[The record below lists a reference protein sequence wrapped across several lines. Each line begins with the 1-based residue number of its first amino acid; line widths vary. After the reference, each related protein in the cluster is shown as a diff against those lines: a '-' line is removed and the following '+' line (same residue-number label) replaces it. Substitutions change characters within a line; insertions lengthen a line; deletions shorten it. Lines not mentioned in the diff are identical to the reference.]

1 MKKLIYILSF
11 MALSLP
17 VSSQTLDS
25 LIDNVKRN
33 NLQLIAMQKWLEV
46 ERTRARTGIYPDN
59 PEATYVYLWGNS
71 DAFGN
76 QQEFEF
82 IQSFKLPGYYNSKSD
97 VQHLQ
102 FDQKELLIQKA
113 SQEVLHKVRGTYFD
127 LVWLH
132 KKAELLRKRK
142 DEAEK
147 LVSVMEL
154 GFQNGEISKPA
165 YDKARIY
172 NIGIRNELQKTITDI
187 QVQKSSL
194 QQLNGDVAINNMPF
208 EYPVD
213 WGMPNL
219 DSVLMHLSSKNLE
232 ILSAQSN
239 IEETEMKIKLEKRN
253 NLPTME
259 AGYKSEA
266 FLNQKLKGIHA
277 GVTIPLW
284 QDKNRVKQAKLEY
297 EWSQVSYQQVE
308 SLVRTEITMLYNT
321 LKTTYDN
328 YVEMREIL
336 GEEQVTKNNIELL
349 QAGQISFPEFL
360 MEIQFMFESQDG
372 YLETEKEYY
381 DLISELILKSNI

>member
-1 MKKLIYILSF
+1 MKKLIYILFF

-113 SQEVLHKVRGTYFD
+113 SQEILHKVRVTYID

-194 QQLNGDVAINNMPF
+194 QQLNGDVAINNIPF

-336 GEEQVTKNNIELL
+336 GEEQVTKSNIELL

-381 DLISELILKSNI
+381 NLISELILKSNM

>member
-1 MKKLIYILSF
+1 MKIIISILLLLTSAF
-11 MALSLP
+11 SAN
-17 VSSQTLDS
+17 SQTLDS
-25 LIDNVKRN
+25 LINNVKRN
-33 NLQLIAMQKWLEV
+33 NLQIIAMQKWLEV
-46 ERTRARTGIYPDN
+46 ERTKARTGIYPDN
-59 PEATYVYLWGNS
+59 PELSYIYLWGNS
-71 DAFGN
+71 EAFGN

-82 IQSFKLPGYYNSKSD
+82 IQSFKMPGYYSSKSN

-102 FDQKELLIQKA
+102 LDQKELLIQKS
-113 SQEVLHKVRGTYFD
+113 SQEILHKVRVTYFD

-132 KKAELLRKRK
+132 KKVELLQKRK
-142 DEAEK
+142 GEAEK
-147 LVSVMEL
+147 LVSVMDL

-172 NIGIRNELQKTITDI
+172 NMGIRNELQKTITDI
-187 QVQKSSL
+187 EVQKSML
-194 QQLNGDVAINNMPF
+194 KQLNGDFAINSMPF
-208 EYPVD
+208 EYPVNWD
-213 WGMPNL
+213 MPKL
-219 DSVLMHLSSKNLE
+219 DSVLTHLSINNLE
-232 ILSAQSN
+232 IRCAQAN
-239 IEETEMKIKLEKRN
+239 IKETEMKIKLEQRN

-277 GVTIPLW
+277 GLTIPLW
-284 QDKNRVKQAKLEY
+284 QNKNRIKQAKLEN
-297 EWSQVSYQQVE
+297 EWSQASYQQVE
-308 SLVRTEITMLYNT
+308 SLVRTEIITLYNS

-381 DLISELILKSNI
+381 NMISELILKSNI

>member
-1 MKKLIYILSF
+1 MKIIISILLLLTSAF
-11 MALSLP
+11 SAN
-17 VSSQTLDS
+17 SQTLDS
-25 LIDNVKRN
+25 LISNVKRN
-33 NLQLIAMQKWLEV
+33 NLQIIAMQKWLEV
-46 ERTRARTGIYPDN
+46 ERTKARTGIYPDN
-59 PEATYVYLWGNS
+59 PELTYIYLWGNS
-71 DAFGN
+71 EAFGN

-82 IQSFKLPGYYNSKSD
+82 IQSFKMPGYYSSKSN

-102 FDQKELLIQKA
+102 LDQKELLIQKT
-113 SQEVLHKVRGTYFD
+113 SQEILHKVRVTYID

-132 KKAELLRKRK
+132 KKVELLQKRK

-147 LVSVMEL
+147 LVSVMDL

-172 NIGIRNELQKTITDI
+172 NMGIRNELQKTITSI
-187 QVQKSSL
+187 EVKKSSL
-194 QQLNGDVAINNMPF
+194 QQLNGDVAINNIPF

-277 GVTIPLW
+277 GLTIPLW
-284 QDKNRVKQAKLEY
+284 QNKNRVMQARLEN
-297 EWSQVSYQQVE
+297 EWSQASYQQVE
-308 SLVRTEITMLYNT
+308 SLVRTEIITLYNS

-381 DLISELILKSNI
+381 NLISELILKSNI

>member
-266 FLNQKLKGIHA
+266 FLNQKLQGIHA